1 MKSEEQ
7 MREDMQAKRELEWWE
22 HYPLHKWWCNDL
34 CPIVPRFH
42 YRKGDKYNSNAYS
55 VHWLLLHVWSMDHV
69 SFGVDAEVGFS
80 TIRVGMSLPY
90 LRINIGFL
98 HMYSEWNWKLDRF
111 FSRRPKIEQVEQE

>member
-1 MKSEEQ
+1 MSADERPCRDK
-7 MREDMQAKRELEWWE
+7 EWWE

-55 VHWLLLHVWSMDHV
+55 VQWLLLHVWSMDHV

-80 TIRVGMSLPY
+80 TIRVGVTLPY
-90 LRINIGFL
+90 LRINSGFL
-98 HMYSEWNWKLDRF
+98 HVYSGWNWKLDRF
-111 FSRRPKIEQVEQE
+111 FSRQPKIEQVEQE